1 MANTTFLYPVGNVA
15 QARGF
20 IPGVHYGI
28 DFSVP
33 VGTPVHAAG
42 MGTVSYEANEPGGYG
57 NVITLDHAGGFQTR
71 YAHLSQFKV
80 AKGDSVPA
88 GAVIG
93 LSGGAAGAEGAG
105 NSTGPHLHFE
115 IRINGSPVDPKP
127 YLAGTA
133 TGNAG
138 VDTSTGS
145 GNTSGGSGGLAAIGS
160 FFSTLT
166 TGETWIR
173 VGYIIA
179 ALILFYFAYK
189 LYNDE
194 INFELPEVMK

>member
-1 MANTTFLYPVGNVA
+1 MADPTFLYPVGPVA

-42 MGTVSYEANEPGGYG
+42 MGNVTYQADEAGGYG
-57 NVITLDHAGGFQTR
+57 NILTLTHAGGYETR

-80 AKGDSVPA
+80 SKGDSVPA

-93 LSGGAAGAEGAG
+93 LSGGAAGAAGAG

-115 IRINGSPVDPKP
+115 IRKGGVPIDPAP
-127 YLAGTA
+127 FLSGAATGIAGT
-133 TGNAG
+133 
-138 VDTSTGS
+138 DTSAGS
-145 GNTSGGSGGLAAIGS
+145 SNSSGGSGGLAAIGS
-160 FFSTLT
+160 FFSTIT
-166 TGETWIR
+166 SGQTWIR
-173 VGYIIA
+173 VGYILA
-179 ALILFYFAYK
+179 SLALFYLAYK

-194 INFELPEVMK
+194 INFSM